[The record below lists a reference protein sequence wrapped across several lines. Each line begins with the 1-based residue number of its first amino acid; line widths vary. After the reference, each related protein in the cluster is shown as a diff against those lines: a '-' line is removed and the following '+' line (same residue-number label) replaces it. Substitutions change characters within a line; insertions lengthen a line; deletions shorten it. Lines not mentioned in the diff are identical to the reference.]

1 MDEPRARSASR
12 LADLPAGVELG
23 EYYSRQVE
31 ARPFIL
37 HPGSRPPLG
46 ECWLV
51 ARALASPH
59 SCAVERRPV
68 ARRRRPPAAELGG
81 RELVARRRRRD
92 GGGAVA
98 ALNGWP
104 FYVLSLHLG
113 SHLGLE

>member
-37 HPGSRPPLG
+37 HPGSR
-46 ECWLV
+46 WLAAWSLLQIV
-51 ARALASPH
+51 PT
-59 SCAVERRPV
+59 VYRRPS
-68 ARRRRPPAAELGG
+68 AAELGG
-81 RELVARRRRRD
+81 RELVACRRRRD
-92 GGGAVA
+92 GGGALAV
-98 ALNGWP
+98 LNAWP